1 MMRKLV
7 VACLLLSSILGL
19 GGCAGQKLKDYEG
32 TAPVLDLEAYFTGPL
47 KAWGIV
53 QDRSGKV
60 IRRFDVR
67 LEGKWENGVGV
78 LDEYFDY
85 YDGEKQ
91 RRIWT
96 ITKVGE
102 NQYTGTASDIL
113 DEAEG
118 EIVGTAMRWKY
129 KMDLPVGDTTYRL
142 TFDDW
147 LYQMNDGVLM
157 NRSYLKKFG
166 ITVAELTL
174 VMQKQ

>member
-1 MMRKLV
+1 MQRV
-7 VACLLLSSILGL
+7 NHGIWILFSALAVL
-19 GGCAGQKLKDYEG
+19 GGCAGQSLTDYQD
-32 TAPVLDLEAYFTGPL
+32 TQPSLNVEAYFTGPL

-60 IRRFDVR
+60 VRRFDVD
-67 LEGKWENGVGV
+67 LHGKIENGNIV
-78 LDEYFDY
+78 LDEHFDY

-96 ITKVGE
+96 IRSTGGSGYE
-102 NQYTGTASDIL
+102 GTASDIL
-113 DEAEG
+113 NTATGATEG
-118 EIVGTAMRWKY
+118 GAMRWKY
-129 KMDLPVGDTTYRL
+129 KMDLPVGDTTYRI

-147 LYQMNDGVLM
+147 MYLMNDGILI

-166 ITVAELTL
+166 FTVAELTL